1 MSDRPVPR
9 DHPEEI
15 DAVVV
20 GAGFAGLYM
29 LHRLLLGG
37 FSVRLFE
44 AADGVGGVWYWNRY
58 PGARCDV
65 ESADYSYSFDP
76 DLEQEWHWPER
87 YSAQADILRY
97 TNHVAD
103 RFGLRAHMRLST
115 RVESAVF
122 DEAGDRWTVRTDRGD
137 AVRARMV
144 FMATGC
150 LSVARVPE
158 FPGLDRFRG
167 EWHHTG
173 AWPHEPVQ
181 FAGKRVGVIGVGS
194 SGTQL
199 IPVVAQEVEHLYV
212 FQRTPNFT
220 VPAQNAP
227 VDEAYERE
235 VKSNYRQRRAFTRTT
250 ASGLNRDMNR
260 VSALEVSDQE
270 RRRIYEEF
278 WDGAGFGFILCFS
291 DLLRSREAN
300 RTAVDFLSQ
309 KIAEAVH
316 DPRTAD
322 LLTPKDY
329 PFGAK
334 RPSVDTG
341 YYEAFNRANTTLVD
355 VRSAP
360 IQEITQTGLRT
371 ADASY
376 ALDVIVFAT
385 GFDAMTG
392 ALSRIDVR
400 GRGGRSL
407 RDKWAAGPRT
417 YLGVSTA
424 GFPNLF
430 VIAGPGS
437 PSVLTNVMV
446 SIEQHVEWLG
456 DLAEYLRHHGFATVE
471 ASVAAEDAWVDHVN
485 EVAAATL
492 YPQANSWYLGAN
504 VPGKPRVFMP
514 YPGGLRAYRRKCAE
528 VAAGGYD
535 GFLLAPDGIESPKE
549 PSVSVG

>member
-1 MSDRPVPR
+1 MIKQPPTETAGEPQRY
-9 DHPEEI
+9 

-29 LHRLLLGG
+29 LHRLRSAG

-44 AADGVGGVWYWNRY
+44 AADGVGGVWFWNRY

-76 DLEQEWHWPER
+76 ELEQEWHWPEKF
-87 YSAQADILRY
+87 SAQADIMRY

-103 RFGLRAHMRLST
+103 RYDLRPHITLST
-115 RVESAVF
+115 RVSAAIF
-122 DEAGDRWTVRTDRGD
+122 DEESKVWEVRTDAGEVVQ
-137 AVRARMV
+137 AGLV

-150 LSVARVPE
+150 LSVARVPDY
-158 FPGLDRFRG
+158 PGLERFAG
-167 EWHHTG
+167 QWHHTG
-173 AWPHEPVQ
+173 AWPHQPVELT
-181 FAGKRVGVIGVGS
+181 GKRVGVIGVGS

-199 IPVVAQEVEHLYV
+199 IPVAAQQAEHLYV

-220 VPAQNAP
+220 VPAQNTP
-227 VDEAYERE
+227 NDPTDERE
-235 VKSNYRQRRAFTRTT
+235 LKATYRERRAFTRNT

-260 VSALEVSDQE
+260 VSALEVSEQE
-270 RRRIYEEF
+270 RERVFEEN
-278 WDGAGFGFILCFS
+278 WNGAGFGFILCFS
-291 DLLRSREAN
+291 DLLRSHAAN
-300 RTAVDFLSQ
+300 RTAVDFLAG
-309 KIAEAVH
+309 KIIEAVT
-316 DPRTAD
+316 DPQVAD

-341 YYEAFNRANTTLVD
+341 YYGAFNRDNVTLVD
-355 VRSAP
+355 VKASP
-360 IQEITQTGLRT
+360 IQEITESGVRT
-371 ADASY
+371 SDAEY
-376 ALDVIVFAT
+376 PLDVLVFAT

-392 ALSRIDVR
+392 ALARIDVR
-400 GRGGRSL
+400 GRDGQSL
-407 RDKWAAGPRT
+407 QDKWAAGPRT
-417 YLGVSTA
+417 YLGMATA

-456 DLAEYLRHHGFATVE
+456 DLVEHLREKGLATAEATLEAENDWVE
-471 ASVAAEDAWVDHVN
+471 HVN
-485 EVAAATL
+485 EIASATL
-492 YPQANSWYLGAN
+492 YPEANSWYLGAN

-514 YPGGLRAYRRKCAE
+514 YPGGLRAYRRKCTE
-528 VAAGGYD
+528 VAEQDYAG
-535 GFLLAPDGIESPKE
+535 FQLTAR
-549 PSVSVG
+549 